1 VCEAAGS
8 WCVLDGALS
17 IQTEAPGHIR

>member
-8 WCVLDGALS
+8 WCALDGALS
-17 IQTEAPGHIR
+17 IQTEAPGHTR